1 MLGVVFLILEAM
13 VTSFGMLALGG
24 IIAMLLGSVMLVKTD
39 VEFLQISWWVILPV
53 VALTSGVTFFMVGM
67 GIKAM
72 RRPAAT
78 GREELVGMVGIV
90 KTPLAPQGQVA
101 VRGELWEA
109 ISEVPLQPGEKAEVT
124 GIDGLRLSVKPI
136 SPKGV

>member
-1 MLGVVFLILEAM
+1 
-13 VTSFGMLALGG
+13 
-24 IIAMLLGSVMLVKTD
+24 
-39 VEFLQISWWVILPV
+39 
-53 VALTSGVTFFMVGM
+53 
-67 GIKAM
+67 M

-109 ISEVPLQPGEKAEVT
+109 ISEAPLQPGEKAEVT